1 MNDRRVS
8 VRLVKTR
15 ALCVR
20 ERPTTISRGLRAP
33 RANDDVF
40 FSREASLGSSTRR
53 RQMSPRVLD
62 HGFRDVRVHVSIVA
76 VALTTAIVASP
87 GRGVSPA
94 ASRRPAAAAASR
106 GRGARRGGWKPRP
119 RAEPR
124 RSWGRRQRHTRRSR
138 RSREKRDSTEIPG
151 GLVLR
156 HRVAVEP
163 TGGLGRRGP
172 VQQGIG
178 EFRFRHRTDR
188 RLGGGGPA
196 AAGLGVR
203 RRAERLETRASRGA
217 VLLHGLLHRVPRTA
231 RSGLTQTSAEW

>member
-1 MNDRRVS
+1 M
-8 VRLVKTR
+8 
-15 ALCVR
+15 
-20 ERPTTISRGLRAP
+20 TT
-33 RANDDVF
+33 V
-40 FSREASLGSSTRR
+40 SREASLGSSSRR

-62 HGFRDVRVHVSIVA
+62 HGFRDVRVHASIVA
-76 VALTTAIVASP
+76 VALTTAIVAS
-87 GRGVSPA
+87 RGASRVSPA
-94 ASRRPAAAAASR
+94 ASRRPARSAAASR

-119 RAEPR
+119 RPEPR
-124 RSWGRRQRHTRRSR
+124 RSGGRRQRQTRRSR
-138 RSREKRDSTEIPG
+138 RSRGMRDSTEIPG

-188 RLGGGGPA
+188 RLGGGGPV

-203 RRAERLETRASRGA
+203 RRAEHLETRASRGA

>member
-1 MNDRRVS
+1 M
-8 VRLVKTR
+8 
-15 ALCVR
+15 
-20 ERPTTISRGLRAP
+20 TT
-33 RANDDVF
+33 V
-40 FSREASLGSSTRR
+40 SREASSRR

-62 HGFRDVRVHVSIVA
+62 HGFRDVRVHASIVA
-76 VALTTAIVASP
+76 VALTTAIVAS
-87 GRGVSPA
+87 RGASRVSPA
-94 ASRRPAAAAASR
+94 ASRRPARSAAASRGR

-119 RAEPR
+119 RPEPR
-124 RSWGRRQRHTRRSR
+124 RSGGRRQRHTRRSR
-138 RSREKRDSTEIPG
+138 RSRGMRDSTEIPG

-188 RLGGGGPA
+188 RLGGGGPV